1 VSLEGKVILV
11 TGGTGDLGRV
21 VTERFCRAGAKT
33 TTTYIYERE
42 VRVLEEATRALKNRP
57 VAVKCDVTKER
68 GVQRA
73 ARDVAK
79 KHGRLDVLV
88 CLVGGYLGGPPVA
101 ETSERDWD
109 YMLDLNLKSAFL
121 ACKAAAPVMARQR
134 SGRIVCVSSRAG
146 LRGEPGAAAYSAAKA
161 GVLRLVEALAEEL
174 KGAGVTVNAVC
185 PSILDTPANRRV
197 MPDGEFSAW
206 VKPGEVAEA
215 ILFLAG
221 DGAKSISGAAIPV
234 YGRA

>member
-1 VSLEGKVILV
+1 MSLNDKAVLV

-21 VTERFCRAGAKT
+21 VTEAFCRAGAKT
-33 TTTYIYERE
+33 ATTYIYERE
-42 VRVLEEATRALKNRP
+42 VKALQQETQTLKNRP
-57 VAVKCDVTKER
+57 EAVKCDVTREKE
-68 GVQRA
+68 VQKAIRE
-73 ARDVAK
+73 VAK
-79 KHGRLDVLV
+79 KHGRLDILV

-134 SGRIVCVSSRAG
+134 SGRILCVSSRAG
-146 LRGEPGAAAYSAAKA
+146 LRGEAGAAAYSVAKA
-161 GVLRLVEALAEEL
+161 GVLRLVEALAGEL
-174 KGAGVTVNAVC
+174 KEAGVTVNAVC

-197 MPDGEFSAW
+197 MPDADFSTW
-206 VKPGEVAEA
+206 VTPEEVAEA
-215 ILFLAG
+215 ILFLAS
-221 DGAKSISGAAIPV
+221 DKAKSISGAAIPI

>member
-1 VSLEGKVILV
+1 MTLQNKVVLV

-21 VTERFCRAGAKT
+21 VTEAFCRAGAKT

-42 VRVLEEATRALKNRP
+42 VGVLERETRALKNRP
-57 VAVKCDVTKER
+57 GTVKCDVTKER
-68 GVQRA
+68 EVRRA
-73 ARDVAK
+73 VRDVARG
-79 KHGRLDVLV
+79 HGRLDILV

-109 YMLDLNLKSAFL
+109 CMLDLNLKSAFL
-121 ACKAAAPVMARQR
+121 ACKAAAPLMARQR

-146 LRGEPGAAAYSAAKA
+146 LRGEAGAAAYSAAKA
-161 GVLRLVEALAEEL
+161 GVLRLVETLAEEL

-197 MPDGEFSAW
+197 MPDADFSAW

-221 DGAKSISGAAIPV
+221 DSAKSVSGAAIPV